1 MSKFSER
8 LKELRIERGLSQ
20 DKISLLTG
28 ISQSTI
34 ATWYRKSL
42 CPPIDKLEVLC
53 NTFGITL
60 SEFFHIEN
68 NDNPSHID
76 LFHKWTLL
84 STEQQKIIT
93 DLILVFTNNKR

>member
-1 MSKFSER
+1 MFDTLGR
-8 LKELRIERGLSQ
+8 ITELRRAKGWSVYHLAKLS
-20 DKISLLTG
+20 G